1 MAAPMENVAGEM
13 SAEENEVFCQIE
25 ATVPTGFEVTAKLE
39 ALEVFKTEVKIAR
52 GHIVIR
58 VPIKDVK
65 KVLEL
70 GCVDNC
76 FVIMTELKK
85 FPFADD
91 EMKCMSQLRNLVPD
105 LDWDVGLQAWNK
117 VYDFPH
123 SIASRP
129 SVIPA
134 DLGEPISTKHIFRPK
149 KEPKRPEA
157 KDSRKKLWTAK
168 RKDKK
173 KRKIDNISPQE
184 TDNVKTEECQSDVP
198 KHEGQGN
205 SQPDAGIESCHTD
218 SSVNDKTSTDRKIDT
233 DKMVADQSVTETTA
247 GEAPPVAESSQAEEG
262 PSKKPKVKITSWDP
276 NMPAFRVTCK
286 RAGANHKFDSM
297 CAASNFGAAINNY
310 FNWNVDMIK
319 FDIEVVLNISENDIR
334 VCLALTR
341 GSLHKR
347 NIVSFGPTTLRST
360 IAYSMLRL
368 CEIKPG
374 DVVCDPMCGTG
385 SIPIELAQNWK
396 NNFVIGGD
404 VSKRFLAR
412 AIENID
418 GVNNKRA
425 EKQRGTVA
433 ADLMHWNAKKLPL
446 RNSCVD
452 VFISDLPFG
461 VRMGSFAKN
470 WKLYADSM
478 EEMARVC
485 TPKTGRAVLLTQDQ
499 KCIHKTMSMFTKY
512 WTRKATVGINQ
523 GGLAAAVYVLV
534 RTAEAYSQSE
544 QKTDTSASIGTENE
558 SQVKITEDN

>member
-13 SAEENEVFCQIE
+13 SADEKELFCRIE
-25 ATVPTGFEVTAKLE
+25 ATVPTGFETTAKLE
-39 ALEVFKTEVKIAR
+39 ALEVFKTEVKVAR
-52 GHIVIR
+52 GHIVVK

-76 FVIMTELKK
+76 FVIMTEIKK

-134 DLGEPISTKHIFRPK
+134 DLGEPISTKNIFRPK
-149 KEPKRPEA
+149 KQPKDRDA
-157 KDSRKKLWTAK
+157 RDSRKKLWTAK

-173 KRKIDNISPQE
+173 KRKVDDVPSPE
-184 TDNVKTEECQSDVP
+184 TDTVKKEDINVPSQGGQGDSQSDV
-198 KHEGQGN
+198 GTV
-205 SQPDAGIESCHTD
+205 SCDVDANVT
-218 SSVNDKTSTDRKIDT
+218 DKTSTEGNISGDT
-233 DKMVADQSVTETTA
+233 DKMATGSPPSEKPDEPQSYLQT
-247 GEAPPVAESSQAEEG
+247 EEG
-262 PSKKPKVKITSWDP
+262 PTKKPRVKITSWDP

-286 RAGANHKFDSM
+286 RAGANHTFDSM
-297 CAASNFGAAINNY
+297 CAASNFGAAVNNY

-347 NIVSFGPTTLRST
+347 NIVSFGPTTLRAT

-385 SIPIELAQNWK
+385 SIPIELAQSWK

-412 AIENID
+412 AVENID
-418 GVNNKRA
+418 DVNKKRA
-425 EKQRGTVA
+425 EKDRGTVA

-446 RNSCVD
+446 KNSSVD

-461 VRMGSFAKN
+461 VRMGSFTKN

-485 TPKTGRAVLLTQDQ
+485 TPSTGRAVLLTQDQ
-499 KCIHKTMSMFTKY
+499 KCIHKTMAMFTKY

-534 RTAEAYSQSE
+534 RTAEAYCRE
-544 QKTDTSASIGTENE
+544 QKPDTGTAIGTITGDEP
-558 SQVKITEDN
+558 QVKIPEDN

>member
-13 SAEENEVFCQIE
+13 SADEKEVYCQIE
-25 ATVPTGFEVTAKLE
+25 ATVPTGFETTAKLE
-39 ALEVFKTEVKIAR
+39 ALELFQTEVKIAR
-52 GHIVIR
+52 GHIVVK

-76 FVIMTELKK
+76 FVIMTEIKK
-85 FPFADD
+85 FPFADE

-105 LDWDVGLQAWNK
+105 LNWDIGLQAWNK

-129 SVIPA
+129 VVIPA
-134 DLGEPISTKHIFRPK
+134 DLGEPISTKNIFRPK
-149 KEPKRPEA
+149 KAPKERDP
-157 KDSRKKLWTAK
+157 KDTRKKLWTAK

-173 KRKIDNISPQE
+173 KRKVDNVWSE
-184 TDNVKTEECQSDVP
+184 DNVKIEKGKDDVQP
-198 KHEGQGN
+198 QEGQGD
-205 SQPDAGIESCHTD
+205 SQSDKAFTSCDVD
-218 SSVNDKTSTDRKIDT
+218 SNIADKATTEGTTSSDT
-233 DKMVADQSVTETTA
+233 DQMAADSQTVEKAGGEPPLAAVTT
-247 GEAPPVAESSQAEEG
+247 QIEEG
-262 PSKKPKVKITSWDP
+262 PSKKPRVKITSWDP

-286 RAGANHKFDSM
+286 RAGANHHFDSM

-385 SIPIELAQNWK
+385 SIPIEMAQGWK

-412 AIENID
+412 AVENID
-418 GVNNKRA
+418 NVNKKRA
-425 EKQRGTVA
+425 EKDSGTVA
-433 ADLMHWNAKKLPL
+433 ADLIHWNAKKLPL
-446 RNSCVD
+446 RNNSVD

-485 TPKTGRAVLLTQDQ
+485 TPSTGRAVLLTQDQ

-534 RTAEAYSQSE
+534 RTAEAYCHE
-544 QKTDTSASIGTENE
+544 PKTDTGSSTGEKP
-558 SQVKITEDN
+558 QVKLSENNS

>member
-1 MAAPMENVAGEM
+1 MAAPKENVDAKM
-13 SAEENEVFCQIE
+13 SADEKEVYCQIE

-39 ALEVFKTEVKIAR
+39 ALDVFKTEAKAAR
-52 GHIVIR
+52 GHIVIK

-76 FVIMTELKK
+76 FVVMTEIKK
-85 FPFADD
+85 FQFADD

-105 LDWDVGLQAWNK
+105 LDWDLGLQAWNK

-134 DLGEPISTKHIFRPK
+134 DLGEPISTKDIFRPK
-149 KEPKRPEA
+149 KQPKVRNA
-157 KDSRKKLWTAK
+157 KDSNKRLWTTRYKDRKKNK
-168 RKDKK
+168 R
-173 KRKIDNISPQE
+173 DNISTEE
-184 TDNVKTEECQSDVP
+184 TENVKKGDCQVDSPSQESRGDNQSDA
-198 KHEGQGN
+198 GTL
-205 SQPDAGIESCHTD
+205 SCDIDAGVTDKASSEGKASGDIDKISAD
-218 SSVNDKTSTDRKIDT
+218 SSATEKKIGD
-233 DKMVADQSVTETTA
+233 E
-247 GEAPPVAESSQAEEG
+247 SQAEEG
-262 PSKKPKVKITSWDP
+262 PSKKQKVKITSWDP

-286 RAGANHKFDSM
+286 RAGTNHKFDSM

-310 FNWNVDMIK
+310 FNWNVDMVK

-334 VCLALTR
+334 VCLALTK

-347 NIVSFGPTTLRST
+347 NIVSFGPTTLRAT

-385 SIPIELAQNWK
+385 SIPIEMAQHWK
-396 NNFVIGGD
+396 TNFVIGGD
-404 VSKRFLAR
+404 VSQRFLSR
-412 AIENID
+412 AVENVEN
-418 GVNNKRA
+418 VNKKRA
-425 EKQRGTVA
+425 EKEKGDVA
-433 ADLMHWNAKKLPL
+433 ADLMHWDAKRLPL

-452 VFISDLPFG
+452 VFITDLPFG

-485 TPKTGRAVLLTQDQ
+485 TPKTGRVVLLTQDQ
-499 KCIHKTMSMFTKY
+499 KCIHKTMAMFSKF
-512 WTRKATVGINQ
+512 WTRKSTIGINQ
-523 GGLAAAVYVLV
+523 GGIAAAVYVLV
-534 RTAEAYSQSE
+534 RTAEAYHRGIQNTEVDPS
-544 QKTDTSASIGTENE
+544 TSMSKGEET
-558 SQVKITEDN
+558 QVKTQQDK